1 MKVEIRDA
9 QPTPPREVVITM
21 SIEDAKDIHNR
32 LYALLANEE
41 YNSAKNETIRKLIDG
56 LTTARVQ
63 I

>member
-32 LYALLANEE
+32 FYALIANEE